1 MAAIIGD
8 IGALFFV
15 LSPWI
20 LAILFYLRFK
30 DSKFR

>member
-1 MAAIIGD
+1 MAEIISN
-8 IGALFFV
+8 IGGLVLLF
-15 LSPWI
+15 SPWI